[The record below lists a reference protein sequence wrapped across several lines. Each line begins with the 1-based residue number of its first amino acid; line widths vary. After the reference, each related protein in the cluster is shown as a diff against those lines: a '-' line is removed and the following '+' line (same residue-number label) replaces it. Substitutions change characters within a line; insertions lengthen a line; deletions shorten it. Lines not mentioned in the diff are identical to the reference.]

1 MDEMTDLPKGKEKTM
16 NTMYQG
22 FQKAAGLAA
31 LFTLMLMMASG
42 AFAQSTAPA
51 CCLAPNP
58 VEPLTADEEKT
69 LVFMREEEKLA
80 RDVYQILAAKWNL
93 RIFSNIAKSEQ
104 RHFDSVGV
112 LLERYGVK
120 DPAAAT
126 PAGVYSDTRLAAL
139 YAELVAKG
147 SLSLK
152 DALEVGVL
160 IEKTD
165 IADLENAL
173 KTTSKLDI
181 KNVYTNLLAGSLS
194 HQEAFESVLEA
205 VVVNQ

>member
-1 MDEMTDLPKGKEKTM
+1 M
-16 NTMYQG
+16 NTVYQG

-31 LFTLMLMMASG
+31 LFTLMLLMAGG
-42 AFAQSTAPA
+42 AFAQSNAPA
-51 CCLAPNP
+51 CCLATNP

-80 RDVYQILAAKWNL
+80 RDVYQVLAAKWNL

-104 RHFDSVGV
+104 RHFDSIGV

-120 DPAAAT
+120 DPAASA
-126 PAGVYSDTRLAAL
+126 PAGVYSDTRLTAL

-165 IADLENAL
+165 IADLESAL

-181 KNVYTNLLAGSLS
+181 KNVYANLLAGSIS

-205 VVVNQ
+205 VAVNQ